1 MQNSHYYYPED
12 DPDAKENVS
21 IEQDR
26 PIRYEPAQQHEAIS
40 LVHPP
45 SPLTRQASRLRH
57 QDVQR
62 RVSLQL
68 SASLHRSAKRA
79 ALEEDETLNS
89 LMVRLLREFI
99 DQRDQPKRR
108 RR

>member
-1 MQNSHYYYPED
+1 MLNSHYYYPEQNAGPSD
-12 DPDAKENVS
+12 DVSIKQDCPVLLDPDL
-21 IEQDR
+21 
-26 PIRYEPAQQHEAIS
+26 QHESIS
-40 LVHPP
+40 VVYPP
-45 SPLTRQASRLRH
+45 SPRRQLASRSRY

-68 SASLHRSAKRA
+68 SSSLHRSAKRA

-89 LMVRLLREFI
+89 LMIRLLREFI
-99 DQRDQPKRR
+99 DQREQPKRR

>member
-1 MQNSHYYYPED
+1 MLNSRNYYSQD
-12 DPDAKENVS
+12 DSRTWKDVS
-21 IEQDR
+21 FQKDR
-26 PIRYEPAQQHEAIS
+26 PVHLEPTQQHEPIS
-40 LVHPP
+40 VVHPP
-45 SPLTRQASRLRH
+45 CPQTQQASRLRH